1 MIEFILENW
10 KFLLEIFLLVLS
22 FFLLLLKKK
31 AKIVIDDKVLASLFR
46 EIPVWISEA
55 EDIYSSG
62 NGENKFL
69 FVCNKALQYI
79 ADSLSISIKEIP
91 GSLILEIKEMIEDV
105 LSTPIKKEALKECSK
120 EN

>member
-1 MIEFILENW
+1 MIEFMLENW

-22 FFLLLLKKK
+22 FVLLFLKKK
-31 AKIVIDDKVLASLFR
+31 AKIVVDDKVLGYMFR
-46 EIPVWISEA
+46 EIPIWIKEA
-55 EDIYSSG
+55 EDLYSSG

-69 FVCNKALQYI
+69 YVCNKALQYI
-79 ADSLSISIKEIP
+79 ADSLSISIKDIP
-91 GSLILEIKEMIEDV
+91 GSMVLEIKDMIEDV